1 MMIDHIVAH
10 FDTAREISDLK
21 ASLDAAGIPFE
32 PSWGKKAKGF
42 EISNIWIGE
51 QYFELVQIKDDNN
64 LWQPE
69 WATRHR
75 AGDRGAYCLFL
86 DVDEEIETLRAR
98 LIGAG
103 IAAGEV
109 QRTSFKWFFNLF
121 EKRLPWRFL
130 LTPPLPGSP
139 IEIGFIQYDPGAR
152 EKHGPFMVPNSRDMG
167 LLGLSEAVI
176 FSDDP
181 GAAETALGKLTDV
194 LGTALPLRIAPQDG
208 QSCRLKLLAD
218 WATDAAQADF
228 QVLDSEITR
237 G

>member
-121 EKRLPWRFL
+121 EKRLPWRFEEHIPKDRRKIDRISL
-130 LTPPLPGSP
+130 FKAKPG
-139 IEIGFIQYDPGAR
+139 
-152 EKHGPFMVPNSRDMG
+152 
-167 LLGLSEAVI
+167 
-176 FSDDP
+176 
-181 GAAETALGKLTDV
+181 
-194 LGTALPLRIAPQDG
+194 
-208 QSCRLKLLAD
+208 LKLRAD
-218 WATDAAQADF
+218 NTFND
-228 QVLDSEITR
+228 EEY
-237 G
+237 